1 VLSFSVV
8 TPSLNQGRFL
18 AETLRSVVSQAYPCL
33 EYVVVDG
40 GSTDR
45 SLEILASHDG
55 SVRWTSEPDAGQ
67 AHAVNKGI
75 RSTTGAVIGWL
86 NSDDVYRPGA
96 LEAVAS
102 YFAAN
107 PAVDVVYG
115 DADVIDAS
123 SVVNGRYPTA
133 PWDPAQL
140 KQRCFL
146 AQPAV
151 FFRRRVVDRYGALD
165 KRLHFCMDYEYW
177 LRLAAGGARFAY
189 LPRVLA
195 ATRLHPDTKTLG
207 SRLQVHTE
215 IDRVLRSTTGRVPD
229 GWLVNHAH
237 TWLELHGVTSAA
249 TPLRFGLSSAA
260 LYMALSLRWNG
271 LPSAGL
277 VRLAARRI
285 LGGLVYQLR
294 PRSRFSV

>member
-1 VLSFSVV
+1 VLSVSVV

-18 AETLRSVVSQAYPCL
+18 ADTLRSVGSQGYACL
-33 EYVVVDG
+33 EHVVVDG
-40 GSTDR
+40 GSTDQTVQ
-45 SLEILASHDG
+45 ILAQHRG
-55 SVRWTSEPDAGQ
+55 TLRWTSEPDTGQ

-75 RSTTGAVIGWL
+75 YSTAGAVIGWL

-96 LEAVAS
+96 IQAVAD
-102 YFAAN
+102 YFQAN
-107 PAVDVVYG
+107 PSADVVYG
-115 DADVIDAS
+115 DADLIDAAGL
-123 SVVNGRYPTA
+123 VTGRYPTA
-133 PWDPAQL
+133 AWDPAQL
-140 KQRCFL
+140 QHRCFL

-151 FFRRRVVDRYGALD
+151 FFRRGVVDRFGVLD
-165 KRLHFCMDYEYW
+165 ERLQFCMDYEYW

-195 ATRLHPDTKTLG
+195 ASRLHPETKTLG
-207 SRLQVHTE
+207 SRLEVHTE
-215 IDRVLRSTTGRVPD
+215 IDRVLRAMTGRVPD

-237 TWLELHGVTSAA
+237 TWLELRGITSSA
-249 TPLRFGLSSAA
+249 TPLRFGVSSAA

-285 LGGLVYQLR
+285 LGGALYQVR
-294 PRSRFSV
+294 PRSRLSA